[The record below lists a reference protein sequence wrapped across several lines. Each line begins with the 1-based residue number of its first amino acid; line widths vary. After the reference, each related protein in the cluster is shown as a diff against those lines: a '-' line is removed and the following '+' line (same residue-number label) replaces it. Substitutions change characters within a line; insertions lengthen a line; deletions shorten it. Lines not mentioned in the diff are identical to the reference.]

1 MVKFIVK
8 KSAKKIRAKKAA
20 KKPKP
25 KTSNLGRKGIT
36 PATLAQLVGEGYSCQ
51 KVEYWNSFA
60 KPFGKRVDFFNCI
73 DVIGCHGIRQETIG
87 VQSTSRKAVSAR
99 LKKIRELFQ
108 YRVKGNT
115 NRIEDW
121 LRAGNKLEVW
131 GWDKSANRRRVL
143 KVRLALTV
151 SGELIEK
158 ERVELT

>member
-8 KSAKKIRAKKAA
+8 KSAKKASSKKAA

-25 KTSNLGRKGIT
+25 KTAKLGSKKIT

-73 DVIGCHGIRQETIG
+73 DVIGCHGIKRETIG
-87 VQSTSRKAVSAR
+87 VQSTSRTAVSTR

-108 YRVKGNT
+108 YRVKDHT

-151 SGELIEK
+151 SGELVEK